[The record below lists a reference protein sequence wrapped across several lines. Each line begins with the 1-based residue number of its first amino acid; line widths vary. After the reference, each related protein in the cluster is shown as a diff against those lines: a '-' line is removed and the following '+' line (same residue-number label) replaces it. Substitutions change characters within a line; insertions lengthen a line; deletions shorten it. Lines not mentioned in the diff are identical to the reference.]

1 MFHKCSQC
9 EYSSNLI
16 YNLRRHCDRKH
27 TAKNVDIAQ
36 KEIPVAGKEIPVA
49 GKEIPTA
56 GKEIPVAGKEIP
68 NEQKDKNKCEK
79 CEKIF
84 TRKYNLMNHYKNCKG
99 KVNKLE
105 CNYCNEIF
113 TSSTNKY
120 RHQKLCKIKYEINKN
135 EKLIQNIQ
143 TQINNNIGTQ
153 NNTNTNSNNT
163 NNINNTIIINSFGQ
177 ENTSYITDEFRNQCC
192 TYGGMYAILAMVD
205 QIYFNPDHPE
215 NHNMRLYRIR
225 EKLLEIL
232 DHNKWIPR
240 PKDAIIK
247 SMINNTTNEIVLN
260 KETGEFRT
268 EDINVLDSIMNM
280 KRSDEK
286 IVNNTIYS
294 KILER
299 KQSEN
304 NIEI

>member
-1 MFHKCSQC
+1 
-9 EYSSNLI
+9 
-16 YNLRRHCDRKH
+16 
-27 TAKNVDIAQ
+27 
-36 KEIPVAGKEIPVA
+36 
-49 GKEIPTA
+49 
-56 GKEIPVAGKEIP
+56 
-68 NEQKDKNKCEK
+68 
-79 CEKIF
+79 
-84 TRKYNLMNHYKNCKG
+84 
-99 KVNKLE
+99 
-105 CNYCNEIF
+105 
-113 TSSTNKY
+113 
-120 RHQKLCKIKYEINKN
+120 
-135 EKLIQNIQ
+135 
-143 TQINNNIGTQ
+143 
-153 NNTNTNSNNT
+153 
-163 NNINNTIIINSFGQ
+163 
-177 ENTSYITDEFRNQCC
+177 
-192 TYGGMYAILAMVD
+192 MVD

-247 SMINNTTNEIVLN
+247 SMINNTANEIVLD